1 MRLCFG
7 KRTGVRMGASGSNRR
22 NSDAYFRQ
30 LSLQRKHG
38 VIGEINVSSNLPVTV
53 FKKNEKTKQL
63 IKNAILNNQF
73 LGDLDESRIEK
84 LISVMYP
91 EQVRA
96 NTRIIHEGEVG
107 SHMYVSEE
115 GTFEVYVGNT
125 CHESFGPGV
134 AFGELA
140 LLYNTKRLCSIHAST
155 NAKVWVLERQVFQTV
170 MLKDNEES
178 LEHNLKILR
187 QIEIFKDLS
196 EEVLQKIC
204 DLITVEFYPAN
215 SYVIREGDKGDKFY
229 IINGGSVKITKN
241 KPGGTEEEMTILEKG
256 DYFGEKALYDSEE
269 SRRQANAIAMAPGLE
284 CYTIEKKAFLD
295 YLGGLDLIR
304 NRNWS
309 GYYSVNESDDWSDE
323 FKNLTLSDTV
333 FEGTIG
339 AGGYGRVEL
348 VVVNSMPNLSF
359 ARKKIVKH
367 MITKGGFQKMM
378 YNEKNSLKLCNS
390 PFICKLYRT
399 FKDNRYLYL
408 LLEVCLGGDLRT
420 ALYRNGRFDNSTTR
434 FVTGCV
440 VEGLQH
446 LHSLGIIYRD
456 LKPENIVI
464 DNRGYTKLTDFGSSK
479 KIGPY
484 KTKTFMGTPEYL
496 APEIIQ
502 SKLYNQAVDY
512 WALGILTYEMLI
524 NRTPFQDVSDIEVYK
539 NILRGFKDTLV
550 PPIIKN
556 SAKNFIKSLLEDDPY
571 KRLGYLRNGVADI
584 HNHRWFHNFK
594 WQELRNQTMPS
605 PIVPKVR
612 DHLDLRN
619 FDKYAPDYR
628 SAPMDYSDWDTNF

>member
-1 MRLCFG
+1 
-7 KRTGVRMGASGSNRR
+7 
-22 NSDAYFRQ
+22 
-30 LSLQRKHG
+30 
-38 VIGEINVSSNLPVTV
+38 
-53 FKKNEKTKQL
+53 
-63 IKNAILNNQF
+63 
-73 LGDLDESRIEK
+73 
-84 LISVMYP
+84 
-91 EQVRA
+91 
-96 NTRIIHEGEVG
+96 
-107 SHMYVSEE
+107 
-115 GTFEVYVGNT
+115 
-125 CHESFGPGV
+125 
-134 AFGELA
+134 
-140 LLYNTKRLCSIHAST
+140 
-155 NAKVWVLERQVFQTV
+155 
-170 MLKDNEES
+170 
-178 LEHNLKILR
+178 
-187 QIEIFKDLS
+187 
-196 EEVLQKIC
+196 
-204 DLITVEFYPAN
+204 
-215 SYVIREGDKGDKFY
+215 
-229 IINGGSVKITKN
+229 
-241 KPGGTEEEMTILEKG
+241 
-256 DYFGEKALYDSEE
+256 
-269 SRRQANAIAMAPGLE
+269 
-284 CYTIEKKAFLD
+284 
-295 YLGGLDLIR
+295 
-304 NRNWS
+304 
-309 GYYSVNESDDWSDE
+309 
-323 FKNLTLSDTV
+323 
-333 FEGTIG
+333 
-339 AGGYGRVEL
+339 
-348 VVVNSMPNLSF
+348 
-359 ARKKIVKH
+359 
-367 MITKGGFQKMM
+367 MM

-434 FVTGCV
+434 FITGCV

-584 HNHRWFHNFK
+584 HNHRWFLNLLEQF
-594 WQELRNQTMPS
+594 LLYL
-605 PIVPKVR
+605 ILFV
-612 DHLDLRN
+612 
-619 FDKYAPDYR
+619 
-628 SAPMDYSDWDTNF
+628 